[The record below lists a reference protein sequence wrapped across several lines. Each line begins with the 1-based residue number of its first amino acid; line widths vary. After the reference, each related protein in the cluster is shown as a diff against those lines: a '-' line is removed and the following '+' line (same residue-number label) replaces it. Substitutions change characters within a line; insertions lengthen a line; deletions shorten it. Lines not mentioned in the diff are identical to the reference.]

1 MNYYHVAKEGY
12 PIGSGDVEAANKVL
26 VTHRLKRSGQHWG
39 RDGGQGYFPFV
50 RYSNLIASKEP
61 SLWSCPEWSDQKNNG
76 ITHEAQY
83 GFLKF
88 QHMLVQV
95 VCIRFCDSTTFT
107 FPHLRNFRR
116 ISFPPCVRMVRN

>member
-61 SLWSCPEWSDQKNNG
+61 SLWSCPEWSDQKTMESLMKRSTDSSSFN
-76 ITHEAQY
+76 ICSCRLCASD
-83 GFLKF
+83 FA
-88 QHMLVQV
+88 
-95 VCIRFCDSTTFT
+95 IRPRLPSRF
-107 FPHLRNFRR
+107 
-116 ISFPPCVRMVRN
+116 